1 MAITLY
7 DVSVSS
13 YRQIMDALAG
23 VLDKG
28 LEHARGAEG
37 GEAGLMAARFAP
49 DMFPFAVQVQLC
61 CFHSAG
67 SVQGIMSGAQ
77 GIPAGGLPPIDGEG
91 LKAAVAMARQYLAEV
106 DRHAVDA
113 REGQEVRFDARGRE
127 LRFKAEDFVLCF
139 SLPNL
144 NFHATTAYDL
154 LRSRGVDLGKRDYL
168 GGMRLAV

>member
-28 LEHARGAEG
+28 LEHAAKMEG
-37 GEAGLMAARFAP
+37 GVEGLLAARFAP
-49 DMFPFAVQVQLC
+49 DMFPFATQIQLC

-67 SVQGIMSGAQ
+67 SVGAMLSGAQ
-77 GIPAGGLPPIDGEG
+77 SIPEGGLPPVDGEALIG
-91 LKAAVAMARQYLAEV
+91 AVAMARQVLAEA
-106 DRHAVDA
+106 DRDAVNA
-113 REGQEVRFDARGRE
+113 REGHEVVFGGRGMQ
-127 LRFKAEDFVLCF
+127 LRFKAEDYVLTF
-139 SLPNL
+139 ALPNL

-154 LRSRGVDLGKRDYL
+154 LRSRGVELGKRDYIGAL
-168 GGMRLAV
+168 RLMG